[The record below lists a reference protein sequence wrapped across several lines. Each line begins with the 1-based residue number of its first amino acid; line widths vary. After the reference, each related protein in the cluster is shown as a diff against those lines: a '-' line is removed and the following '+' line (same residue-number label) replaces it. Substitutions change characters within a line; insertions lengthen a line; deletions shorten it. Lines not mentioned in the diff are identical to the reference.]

1 MIDQDQVTIF
11 YEFTTARI
19 QIYINDKKTT
29 DWHFN
34 PARLVFNQITLTTLA
49 IEALSKHRKREQLDQ
64 SI

>member
-1 MIDQDQVTIF
+1 MVDDEQVTVF
-11 YEFTTARI
+11 YDFSNSNL

-49 IEALSKHRKREQLDQ
+49 IEAITQYRKKERLEQQ
-64 SI
+64 Q